1 MISFEE
7 IKNHY
12 PEKETRF
19 PQSILK
25 EYLQYKILDIIFSS
39 PYGEKLVFIGG
50 TAVRIVFGGDRF
62 SEDLDFD
69 NCGLSKKEFDELT
82 DYIKKE
88 LERDGLQVEFRN
100 TFKDVYHC
108 YLKFPKILF
117 NNKLSP
123 LQDEKIL
130 IRLDSFCVKEFG
142 KTETQIISKADIF
155 AEIKTYSKEMIL
167 SQKIEALFNR
177 KRSKGRDIY
186 DIVYLFSQTNPDFQ
200 YLNKTLKI
208 SKKETLLKKMRGL
221 FSDKE
226 LSELAQDVKPLLIN
240 PKNAAR
246 VEKFNLWIESIDKK

>member
-39 PYGEKLVFIGG
+39 PYGEKLVFMGG

-62 SEDLDFD
+62 SEDLDLD

-88 LERDGLQVEFRN
+88 LERDGLRVEFRN

-117 NNKLSP
+117 NNKLFP
-123 LQDEKIL
+123 
-130 IRLDSFCVKEFG
+130 F
-142 KTETQIISKADIF
+142 KTRKYSLGWTAF
-155 AEIKTYSKEMIL
+155 A
-167 SQKIEALFNR
+167 
-177 KRSKGRDIY
+177 
-186 DIVYLFSQTNPDFQ
+186 
-200 YLNKTLKI
+200 
-208 SKKETLLKKMRGL
+208 
-221 FSDKE
+221 
-226 LSELAQDVKPLLIN
+226 
-240 PKNAAR
+240 
-246 VEKFNLWIESIDKK
+246 